1 MVCRISARLALS
13 LEAAMFLLQEILRVR
28 NTRQTEAITRLNWIH
43 SLMKPHPGFMRGA
56 VARFLGNPTDYLILR
71 MWDSGDAYRAF
82 RQTEDGQNYPK
93 SRPEGLYEAV
103 PVGRE
108 WELRIDSPGSVPG
121 DYMVRSIYRVTPE
134 NASEFIENRRRH
146 DALALQVAG
155 TASLQTFQCLDKDSE
170 HSDTFL
176 CLARRTDRDAYNAY
190 LESSQSAEYRAGNRR
205 GLYSTVSTECYEVVD
220 EVTP

>member
-1 MVCRISARLALS
+1 
-13 LEAAMFLLQEILRVR
+13 MFLVQEIMKVR
-28 NTRQTEAITRLNWIH
+28 NTRQSEAIKRLNWIH
-43 SLMKPHPGFMRGA
+43 GLMKAHPGFVRGV
-56 VARFLGNPTDYLILR
+56 VARYLGNPTDYLILR
-71 MWDSGDAYRAF
+71 VWESGDAFRAF
-82 RQTEDGQNYPK
+82 RATEDGQNYPK

-108 WELRIDSPGSVPG
+108 WELRIDSPGELTG
-121 DYMVRSIYRVTPE
+121 DYLVRSIYRVTPE
-134 NASEFIENRRRH
+134 NAAEFIANRQRH
-146 DALALQVAG
+146 DGLALQVPG

-176 CLARRTDRDAYNAY
+176 CLARRSGRDAYNDY
-190 LESSQSAEYRAGNRR
+190 LESPQSDEYRKGNRR